1 MSRTIL
7 FKDTECDRDLR
18 GRVLHRHP
26 FRGQRILTSLGK
38 ITDCSWDITFRQDRT
53 ENRGRDQK
61 HESCVEN
68 VSIQEAMPLCVER
81 VEDDEGRCQ
90 RRQDLRRK

>member
-7 FKDTECDRDLR
+7 FADTECDRDLR
-18 GRVLHRHP
+18 GRLLHRHS

-53 ENRGRDQK
+53 ENRGRNQK
-61 HESCVEN
+61 HERCVKN
-68 VSIQEAMPLCVER
+68 VSIQEAMPLFVEG
-81 VEDDEGRCQ
+81 VEDDQGSCQ
-90 RRQDLRRK
+90 RCQDLRRK